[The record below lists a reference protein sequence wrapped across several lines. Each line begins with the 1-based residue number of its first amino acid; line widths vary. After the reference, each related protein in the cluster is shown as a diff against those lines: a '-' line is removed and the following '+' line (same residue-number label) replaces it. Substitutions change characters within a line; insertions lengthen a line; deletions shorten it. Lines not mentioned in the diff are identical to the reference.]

1 MAPRYEITPEGKKTM
16 KLDQILLNGNN
27 IAMLVPG
34 GDPEAPTGEAATGVA
49 PPAGADAGDAAPP
62 PPPLP

>member
-1 MAPRYEITPEGKKTM
+1 M

-34 GDPEAPTGEAATGVA
+34 GDPEAPSGEAATDEA
-49 PPAGADAGDAAPP
+49 PPATADGEDATPP